1 MLEEKMAVQLFCTT
15 LPLAVP
21 AKRTLHTSK
30 SSICPKRLS
39 NTRSAF
45 CSRKSPTPFQVH
57 AYIREWPYPEFIAE
71 VKAAFPDKAIATVE
85 EARVL
90 FSEDGYAYLD
100 VRPALELEEVGKV
113 KDSVNIPLYNSVRKY
128 NSETRQ
134 KEVVKTENEKFKE
147 QIEKRFPD
155 KGAKIIVAC
164 SDGRA
169 YSMDALEALDEMGYT
184 NLVGLKGG
192 YYAWFRVFDNKLN
205 RRRVQGE
212 YSETYTHDGD
222 SCGIHSSGAGFD
234 KVDAIEAWVP
244 PQY

>member
-1 MLEEKMAVQLFCTT
+1 MPSIQPFML
-15 LPLAVP
+15 P
-21 AKRTLHTSK
+21 S
-30 SSICPKRLS
+30 
-39 NTRSAF
+39 F
-45 CSRKSPTPFQVH
+45 CSRFSFKNLQGRAATADPSLVAVVPQPVPVGESRPIASPGTVPHWSPFCRTPPSLTRPLQ
-57 AYIREWPYPEFIAE
+57 
-71 VKAAFPDKAIATVE
+71 TVE

-90 FSEDGYAYLD
+90 FSEDGYTYLD

-113 KDSVNIPLYNSVRKY
+113 KDSVNIPLYNSVRKF

-155 KGAKIIVAC
+155 KGAKILVAC
-164 SDGRA
+164 SDGRN
-169 YSMDALEALDEMGYT
+169 YSMDALEQLDEMGYT

-212 YSETYTHDGD
+212 YSETFTHDGD
-222 SCGIHSSGAGFD
+222 SCGIHSSGAGFE

-244 PQY
+244 PSY